1 MSITVINVN
10 GLKSLL
16 KKTPFQIKTESKMYM
31 LHIFRFLLGLI
42 NQSSFLKSY
51 ILNNYIY
58 KQRCLTP
65 LIYLRTH
72 ILCMCVYVRCTLQI
86 KITN

>member
-16 KKTPFQIKTESKMYM
+16 KKKTPFQIKTESKIYM

-42 NQSSFLKSY
+42 NLSSFLKSY

-58 KQRCLTP
+58 KQRFLTS

-72 ILCMCVYVRCTLQI
+72 ILSLCVCICKMHTS
-86 KITN
+86 N